1 MRSRSDPLRRVQRQQ
16 RRRGPWARSWS
27 PHVDGSHWG
36 PLSTAEV
43 GFGAKMARDAPAVTP
58 PAPDLFDAKAFDVA
72 LWNPTE
78 SRKLASGFATGAASR
93 PATRVQLVGITEEK
107 GVLRAAL
114 YDPDSDRLWIVGNGE
129 SIPGQRVQSL
139 TASGDHARRKRGHD
153 PPRTSEQTSRDRE
166 RRSPRCVPARACF
179 IGPLLDASKVAGSR
193 RAREEALS
201 YLFEAQLPEPL
212 KPSMRS
218 TTTLREWA
226 DARVRDPARKCFET
240 KSRPLS

>member
-1 MRSRSDPLRRVQRQQ
+1 MGSLVVAACGWFAL
-16 RRRGPWARSWS
+16 GP
-27 PHVDGSHWG
+27 V
-36 PLSTAEV
+36 STAEV
-43 GFGAKMARDAPAVTP
+43 GFGAKMAKDAPAVTP

-139 TASGDHARRKRGHD
+139 TASEITLVGNVGTTRLALRRD
-153 PPRTSEQTSRDRE
+153 
-166 RRSPRCVPARACF
+166 
-179 IGPLLDASKVAGSR
+179 
-193 RAREEALS
+193 
-201 YLFEAQLPEPL
+201 
-212 KPSMRS
+212 KP
-218 TTTLREWA
+218 
-226 DARVRDPARKCFET
+226 
-240 KSRPLS
+240 